1 MEKQI
6 MEKKYNP
13 KEFEEKIYSHWLERD
28 SFKAEV
34 NREKEPFSIVMPPP
48 NITGKLHMG
57 HALDLTIQ
65 DILTRYKR
73 LRGFEALWLPGT
85 DHASI
90 ATEVKV
96 LEKLKKELGKTKE
109 ELTREEFLE
118 HAWEWKHEY
127 GNSINE
133 QMMKLGNSCDWSRER
148 FTMDEGCNDAV
159 TEVFVRLYNE
169 GLIYRGN
176 RLINWCPSC
185 LTTLS
190 DAEVEHE
197 DKAGAFYHVRYEVE
211 GEGDDIIIATTR
223 PETILGDTAIA
234 VHPEDERYAAYIGKF
249 AYLPVLERKI
259 PIVADSYVDMEL
271 GTGAL
276 KVTPA
281 HDPNDYEIGKRHDL
295 ESINIFTED
304 AKINSNGG
312 KYEGLDRYECRKQIV
327 ADLKENGRLVHVK
340 EHDHNVG
347 TCYRCSTVIEPR
359 ISDQWFV
366 KMDELAASAI
376 EAVDEKE
383 MEFVPERFTKIY
395 MHWLT
400 NIRDWCISRQ
410 LWWGHRIPA
419 YYCNSCGETIV
430 SKSHPDKCSCG
441 STDIRQ
447 DEDVLDTWF
456 SSALWPFSTMGWPQ
470 QTEDLDYF
478 YPTSVL
484 VTGYDIIFFWVVR
497 MMFSG
502 KWHTKKSPFRHT
514 LIHGLVRDSE
524 GRKMS
529 KSLGNGVD
537 PLDIIDQ
544 YGADALRFMLM
555 SGNSPGS
562 DTRFQI
568 ERVEAARNFANKLWN
583 ASRFLITNM
592 DEEVGELS
600 GNENLELA
608 DKWMISRL
616 DEVIE
621 AVSDN
626 LDKFEI
632 GLAAE
637 KIYQFTWDE
646 YCDWYI
652 EITKSRLYG
661 EDEEAKIAAKK
672 VLLHVLRGIL
682 KLLHPFM
689 PFITEEI
696 WQHVP
701 GNETDLVTSEW
712 PVVSEV
718 DYGYEEK
725 SFEKM
730 KEAIRNIRNLR
741 AEMNIHPSRKGRLY
755 LEGDD
760 EIVNMFIENGD
771 YLRSLAY
778 AQDTLKLEGE
788 IEDAAMVILDGI
800 KISMP
805 LSDLIDYEK
814 ELERLSKE
822 RDLIASEIKRAEGKL
837 SNAGFV
843 AKAPEALVAKE
854 KEKLE
859 KNKEILSDFEAR
871 LDEIRNKL

>member
-281 HDPNDYEIGKRHDL
+281 HDPND
-295 ESINIFTED
+295 
-304 AKINSNGG
+304 
-312 KYEGLDRYECRKQIV
+312 
-327 ADLKENGRLVHVK
+327 
-340 EHDHNVG
+340 
-347 TCYRCSTVIEPR
+347 
-359 ISDQWFV
+359 
-366 KMDELAASAI
+366 
-376 EAVDEKE
+376 
-383 MEFVPERFTKIY
+383 
-395 MHWLT
+395 
-400 NIRDWCISRQ
+400 
-410 LWWGHRIPA
+410 
-419 YYCNSCGETIV
+419 
-430 SKSHPDKCSCG
+430 
-441 STDIRQ
+441 
-447 DEDVLDTWF
+447 
-456 SSALWPFSTMGWPQ
+456 
-470 QTEDLDYF
+470 
-478 YPTSVL
+478 
-484 VTGYDIIFFWVVR
+484 
-497 MMFSG
+497 
-502 KWHTKKSPFRHT
+502 
-514 LIHGLVRDSE
+514 
-524 GRKMS
+524 
-529 KSLGNGVD
+529 
-537 PLDIIDQ
+537 
-544 YGADALRFMLM
+544 
-555 SGNSPGS
+555 
-562 DTRFQI
+562 
-568 ERVEAARNFANKLWN
+568 
-583 ASRFLITNM
+583 
-592 DEEVGELS
+592 
-600 GNENLELA
+600 
-608 DKWMISRL
+608 
-616 DEVIE
+616 
-621 AVSDN
+621 
-626 LDKFEI
+626 
-632 GLAAE
+632 
-637 KIYQFTWDE
+637 
-646 YCDWYI
+646 
-652 EITKSRLYG
+652 
-661 EDEEAKIAAKK
+661 
-672 VLLHVLRGIL
+672 
-682 KLLHPFM
+682 
-689 PFITEEI
+689 
-696 WQHVP
+696 
-701 GNETDLVTSEW
+701 
-712 PVVSEV
+712 
-718 DYGYEEK
+718 
-725 SFEKM
+725 
-730 KEAIRNIRNLR
+730 
-741 AEMNIHPSRKGRLY
+741 
-755 LEGDD
+755 
-760 EIVNMFIENGD
+760 
-771 YLRSLAY
+771 
-778 AQDTLKLEGE
+778 
-788 IEDAAMVILDGI
+788 
-800 KISMP
+800 
-805 LSDLIDYEK
+805 
-814 ELERLSKE
+814 
-822 RDLIASEIKRAEGKL
+822 
-837 SNAGFV
+837 
-843 AKAPEALVAKE
+843 
-854 KEKLE
+854 
-859 KNKEILSDFEAR
+859 
-871 LDEIRNKL
+871 